1 MKLPKCFNE
10 NQIEKT
16 WEVFNKEYKIDIDAF
31 RYAQSE
37 FEDINK
43 ILDKKVEYLKNTDNF
58 IDDKTAKISYLLGLA
73 YMIYKL

>member
-16 WEVFNKEYKIDIDAF
+16 WEAFNEEYKIDVNAF
-31 RYAQSE
+31 RYAQTE
-37 FEDINK
+37 FEDANRV
-43 ILDKKVEYLKNTDNF
+43 LDKKVEYLKSTDNF